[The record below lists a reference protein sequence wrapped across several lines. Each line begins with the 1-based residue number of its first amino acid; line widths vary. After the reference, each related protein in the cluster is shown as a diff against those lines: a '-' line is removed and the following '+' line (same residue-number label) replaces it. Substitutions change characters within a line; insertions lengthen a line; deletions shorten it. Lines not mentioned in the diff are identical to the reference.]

1 MQRIRARIERVS
13 NADTRFKSISNRAPD
28 VNRLASLGDLT
39 LFFVDDDSQLFMVD
53 LGIIGGVWKVVLSE
67 PVEDIESIAAGSGD
81 KLLVLWSTSSAYII
95 EVDTSFVR
103 TGKPLRVLKL
113 GSEAFA
119 ARPGLKIIHVEWHP
133 RCEGHIG
140 LFTSDSSFWL
150 FNVAKSVEEEEQ
162 RILVGPTN
170 RVIVS
175 FAFGPASASNWEVL
189 TVYFTSLDAS
199 IFALC
204 PVAPHGLSLPI
215 SVAASLVSAAEKRF
229 EETIPQ
235 YRTAEDSSRMLED
248 AEFGN
253 ESSFLG
259 GDFPQKAEP
268 RRILDFQKLKTDPTA
283 FAADPRAEDSSATW
297 WTKQARIRL
306 GWVRESLIAREGDPT
321 RAIVR
326 KPRSFSP
333 QMVPLLQGPM
343 YLRNE
348 ALSTDRI
355 QRDCHEITVLDNSP
369 TVIFRSMAG
378 NRIDV
383 LLAHEEIE
391 PVWKLSSNGVEDSGD
406 EEEENLKAGEE
417 VAPGLISFEQVKLPG
432 WSAEETVNRRSL
444 NSIGKVFALRGKRAE
459 PAVFV
464 RCAAGLLCLRMPWL
478 NMLESNDPE
487 QVANVPV
494 SLLSAQIATGH
505 SAPIGGAGVFT
516 VPEGTIGVILT
527 SEGLLQISSMAKS
540 MRDWG
545 IESAPTPIAR
555 RKRDEKDGP
564 SGSAF
569 ETHLGSVVASL
580 PSPVRLDTG
589 AFSKMSLMEAFKVL
603 LNRKTNMQGT
613 YFGSFAQLHELI
625 TERSTL
631 CRDLTRE
638 QRKRTEELEDI
649 IAVTQDKSSSV
660 KRKLDRCN
668 LQYENLAAR
677 VRMVMQIINDGS
689 AKLSKAEERQLAD
702 YKLRNAELENRRTRV
717 QGLAQAARQLQ
728 EEVLAQRTTESST
741 RSNPLILRTADRKKI
756 HQALEDHSTAVQ
768 RALETNDELCK
779 RLRRL
784 ALESS

>member
-1 MQRIRARIERVS
+1 MQRIRARVEHVS
-13 NADTRFKSISNRAPD
+13 HADTRFKSILNRGPD

-53 LGIIGGVWKVVLSE
+53 LGIIGGVWKVVLSQ

-81 KLLVLWSTSSAYII
+81 KLLSVWSASSAYII
-95 EVDTSFVR
+95 EVDTSYVR
-103 TGKPLRVLKL
+103 SGKQLRVLKL
-113 GSEAFA
+113 GSAAWA

-162 RILVGPTN
+162 RISVGPTN

-189 TVYFTSLDAS
+189 TVYFTSLDGS

-204 PVAPHGLSLPI
+204 PVAPYGLSLPI
-215 SVAASLVSAAEKRF
+215 SVATSLVSATEKRF
-229 EETIPQ
+229 EETVPPD
-235 YRTAEDSSRMLED
+235 RTTEESSRMLED
-248 AEFGN
+248 TEFGN
-253 ESSFLG
+253 ESSFLV
-259 GDFPQKAEP
+259 GDFKHSAEP
-268 RRILDFQKLKTDPTA
+268 RRTLDFQKLKSDPTA
-283 FAADPRAEDSSATW
+283 LAGDSQAEDSSATW

-306 GWVRESLIAREGDPT
+306 QWVRESLIAREGDPT

-326 KPRSFSP
+326 KPRSFP
-333 QMVPLLQGPM
+333 PHMVPLLQGPM

-348 ALSTDRI
+348 ALSTDTI
-355 QRDCHEITVLDNSP
+355 QRDCHEIAVLDNSP
-369 TVIFRSMAG
+369 TVIFRSMTW

-383 LLAHEEIE
+383 LLALEEIE
-391 PVWKLSSNGVEDSGD
+391 PNWKLSSSGIEDSGD
-406 EEEENLKAGEE
+406 EDEENLKAGEE
-417 VAPGLISFEQVKLPG
+417 VAPGLICFEQVKLPSR
-432 WSAEETVNRRSL
+432 SAEETVNRRSL
-444 NSIGKVFALRGKRAE
+444 TNIGKVFALRGKRAE

-464 RCAAGLLCLRMPWL
+464 RCAAGLLSLRMPWL

-494 SLLSAQIATGH
+494 SLLSAQIATGQ
-505 SAPIGGAGVFT
+505 SPPIGGAGVFT

-527 SEGLLQISSMAKS
+527 SGGLLQIASMAKS

-555 RKRDEKDGP
+555 RKRDDKDAP
-564 SGSAF
+564 SGSDF
-569 ETHLGSVVASL
+569 ENHLVGVVTPLS
-580 PSPVRLDTG
+580 SPVRLDKE
-589 AFSKMSLMEAFKVL
+589 AFSKMGLMEAFKVL
-603 LNRKTNMQGT
+603 LNRKTSMQGT

-631 CRDLTRE
+631 CRDLSRE

-649 IAVTQDKSSSV
+649 IAATQDKSSSV

-702 YKLRNAELENRRTRV
+702 YKLR
-717 QGLAQAARQLQ
+717 
-728 EEVLAQRTTESST
+728 
-741 RSNPLILRTADRKKI
+741 
-756 HQALEDHSTAVQ
+756 
-768 RALETNDELCK
+768 
-779 RLRRL
+779 
-784 ALESS
+784 